1 MRYQTAPRPDG
12 ANDTLARFF
21 GFDSN
26 QPRATR
32 DMTAR
37 LIDGKAIA
45 QTLREEIRIKVAALQ
60 AAGRRPP
67 GLAVV
72 IVGQDPASQIYVRNK
87 HQATEAAGMLS
98 VMKVLPENTSQD
110 EVLAIVHA
118 LNADPSIDGILV
130 QLPVPK
136 QIDSKAVIDAIA
148 VEKDVDGFN
157 PVNLGL
163 LAQRTPRLRPC
174 TPYGCMKMLEYSG
187 IDPKGMD
194 AVVLGQSNIVGRPAA
209 LELLMRSA
217 TVTICHSQ
225 TRDLIGHVRRAD
237 LIVAGVGRPEFV
249 KGDWIKPGAVVLDV
263 GINRL
268 PSGKV
273 VGDVEFDTAKERA
286 SWITPVPGG
295 VGPMTIAMLIQ
306 NTLEAYEFREGLV
319 KGAARPIEQPLS
331 PPPR

>member
-1 MRYQTAPRPDG
+1 
-12 ANDTLARFF
+12 
-21 GFDSN
+21 
-26 QPRATR
+26 
-32 DMTAR
+32 MTAR

-45 QTLREEIRIKVAALQ
+45 QRLREDIKVKVEALK
-60 AAGRRPP
+60 AAGRRAP

-72 IVGQDPASQIYVRNK
+72 IVGEDPASQIYVRNK
-87 HQATEAAGMLS
+87 HQATEAAGMRS
-98 VMKVLPENTSQD
+98 VMKVLPATATLA
-110 EVLAIVHA
+110 EVLAVVHE
-118 LNADPSIDGILV
+118 LNADPGIDGILV

-157 PVNLGL
+157 PENLGL

-209 LELLMRSA
+209 LELLMRGA
-217 TVTICHSQ
+217 TITVCHSQ
-225 TRDLIGHVRRAD
+225 TKDLIGHVRRAD
-237 LIVAGVGRPEFV
+237 IVVAGIGKPEFV
-249 KGDWIKPGAVVLDV
+249 KGEWLKPGAVVLDV

-273 VGDVEFDTAKERA
+273 VGDVEFASAQERA
-286 SWITPVPGG
+286 GWITPVPGG

-306 NTLEAYEFREGLV
+306 NTLEAYQFREGLV
-319 KGAARPIEQPLS
+319 KGEVLAVEQPLS
-331 PPPR
+331 PPPK

>member
-1 MRYQTAPRPDG
+1 
-12 ANDTLARFF
+12 
-21 GFDSN
+21 
-26 QPRATR
+26 
-32 DMTAR
+32 MTAR

-45 QTLREEIRIKVAALQ
+45 QALRNEIKGKVDALT
-60 AAGRRPP
+60 AAGKRPP

-87 HQATEAAGMLS
+87 HQATEAVGMKS
-98 VMKVLPENTSQD
+98 VMKVLPDTATQA
-110 EVLAIVHA
+110 EVLAVVA
-118 LNADPSIDGILV
+118 QLNADPTVDGILV

-148 VEKDVDGFN
+148 VSKDVDGFN
-157 PVNLGL
+157 PENLGL

-174 TPYGCMKMLEYSG
+174 TPYGCMKMLEHVG
-187 IDPKGMD
+187 IDPAGMD

-209 LELLMRSA
+209 LELLMKGA
-217 TVTICHSQ
+217 TVTICHSR
-225 TRDLIGHVRRAD
+225 TKDLIGHVRRAD
-237 LIVAGVGRPEFV
+237 LVVAGIGKPEFV
-249 KGDWIKPGAVVLDV
+249 KGEWLKPGAVVLDV

-273 VGDVEFDTAKERA
+273 VGDVEFESASKVA

-306 NTLEAYEFREGLV
+306 NTLEAYQHHEG
-319 KGAARPIEQPLS
+319 
-331 PPPR
+331 

>member
-1 MRYQTAPRPDG
+1 
-12 ANDTLARFF
+12 
-21 GFDSN
+21 
-26 QPRATR
+26 
-32 DMTAR
+32 MTAR

-45 QTLREEIRIKVAALQ
+45 LSLREDIKARVTALK
-60 AAGRRPP
+60 AAGKRVP

-72 IVGQDPASQIYVRNK
+72 IVGEDPASQIYVRNK

-98 VMKVLPENTSQD
+98 VMKVLPATASQD
-110 EVLAIVHA
+110 EVLAVVHQ
-118 LNADPSIDGILV
+118 LNADPNVDGILV

-157 PVNLGL
+157 PENLGL

-174 TPYGCMKMLEYSG
+174 TPYGCMKMLEFSG
-187 IDPKGMD
+187 IDPAGMD

-209 LELLMRSA
+209 LELLMRGA
-217 TVTICHSQ
+217 TVTICHSK
-225 TRDLIGHVRRAD
+225 TKDLIGHVKRAD
-237 LIVAGVGRPEFV
+237 LIVAGIGKPEFV
-249 KGDWIKPGAVVLDV
+249 KGEWIKPGAVVLDV

-273 VGDVEFDTAKERA
+273 VGDVEFEAAKERA

-306 NTLEAYEFREGLV
+306 NTLEAYEFREGIAST
-319 KGAARPIEQPLS
+319 GAGAPEQPLT
-331 PPPR
+331 PPPRS

>member
-1 MRYQTAPRPDG
+1 
-12 ANDTLARFF
+12 
-21 GFDSN
+21 
-26 QPRATR
+26 
-32 DMTAR
+32 MTAR

-45 QTLREEIRIKVAALQ
+45 QTLRDGIGKQVQVLK
-60 AAGRRPP
+60 AAGKRAP

-87 HQATEAAGMLS
+87 HLACEAAGMHSPVIL
-98 VMKVLPENTSQD
+98 LPATATQQEVIDVVRQLNT
-110 EVLAIVHA
+110 
-118 LNADPSIDGILV
+118 DPAIDGILV

-136 QIDSKAVIDAIA
+136 HIDSKAVIDTIA
-148 VEKDVDGFN
+148 VEKDVDGFS
-157 PVNLGL
+157 PENLGL

-174 TPYGCMKMLEYSG
+174 TPYGCMKMLEFSG

-209 LELLMRSA
+209 LELLMRGA

-225 TRDLIGHVRRAD
+225 TKDLVGHVRRAD
-237 LIVAGVGRPEFV
+237 LVVAGIGKPEFV
-249 KGDWIKPGAVVLDV
+249 KGDWLKPGVVVLDV

-273 VGDVEFDTAKERA
+273 VGDVEFDTARDVA

-306 NTLEAYEFREGLV
+306 NTLEAYQFREGLAP
-319 KGAARPIEQPLS
+319 KGSRALEQPLT
-331 PPPR
+331 PPPRN

>member
-1 MRYQTAPRPDG
+1 MA
-12 ANDTLARFF
+12 ARV
-21 GFDSN
+21 
-26 QPRATR
+26 
-32 DMTAR
+32 
-37 LIDGKAIA
+37 LDGKAIA
-45 QTLREEIRIKVAALQ
+45 QSVRDNVGRQVAALK
-60 AAGRRPP
+60 AAGKRAP

-87 HQATEAAGMLS
+87 HLACEAAGMHS
-98 VMKVLPENTSQD
+98 PVIVMPDTTSQQ
-110 EVLAIVHA
+110 EVIEVVRR
-118 LNADPSIDGILV
+118 LNADPAIDGILV

-136 QIDSKAVIDAIA
+136 HIDSKAVIDAIA
-148 VEKDVDGFN
+148 VEKDVDGFS
-157 PVNLGL
+157 PENLGL

-174 TPYGCMKMLEYSG
+174 TPYGCMKMLEHAG

-209 LELLMRSA
+209 LELLMRGA

-225 TRDLIGHVRRAD
+225 TKDLVGHVRRAD
-237 LIVAGVGRPEFV
+237 LLVAGIGKPEFV
-249 KGDWIKPGAVVLDV
+249 KGEWIKPGAVVLDV

-273 VGDVEFDTAKERA
+273 VGDVEYAAAAERA

-306 NTLEAYEFREGLV
+306 NTLEAYQFREGIL
-319 KGAARPIEQPLS
+319 ANEARQVEQPLT

>member
-1 MRYQTAPRPDG
+1 
-12 ANDTLARFF
+12 
-21 GFDSN
+21 
-26 QPRATR
+26 
-32 DMTAR
+32 MTAR
-37 LIDGKAIA
+37 LLDGKAIA
-45 QTLREEIRIKVAALQ
+45 QAVRDNVGRQVAALK
-60 AAGRRPP
+60 AAGKRVP

-87 HQATEAAGMLS
+87 HLACEAAGMHS
-98 VMKVLPENTSQD
+98 PVIVMPDTTTQQ
-110 EVLAIVHA
+110 EVIDVVRG
-118 LNADPSIDGILV
+118 LNADPAIDGILV

-136 QIDSKAVIDAIA
+136 HIDSKAVIDTIA
-148 VEKDVDGFN
+148 VEKDVDGFS
-157 PVNLGL
+157 PENLGL

-174 TPYGCMKMLEYSG
+174 TPYGCMKMLEHAG

-209 LELLMRSA
+209 LELLMRGA

-225 TRDLIGHVRRAD
+225 TKDLVGHVRRAD
-237 LIVAGVGRPEFV
+237 LIVAGIGKPEFV
-249 KGDWIKPGAVVLDV
+249 KGEWIKPGAVVLDV

-273 VGDVEFDTAKERA
+273 VGDVEFETAKEKA

-306 NTLEAYEFREGLV
+306 NTLEAYQFREGLLAS
-319 KGAARPIEQPLS
+319 GAKTVEQPLT

>member
-1 MRYQTAPRPDG
+1 
-12 ANDTLARFF
+12 
-21 GFDSN
+21 
-26 QPRATR
+26 
-32 DMTAR
+32 MTAR

-45 QTLREEIRIKVAALQ
+45 LKLREDIKARVEVLKD
-60 AAGRRPP
+60 AGKRVP

-72 IVGQDPASQIYVRNK
+72 IVGEDPASQIYVRNK

-98 VMKVLPENTSQD
+98 IKKVLPATATQD
-110 EVLAIVHA
+110 EVLAVVHA
-118 LNADPSIDGILV
+118 LNADPAIDGILV

-157 PVNLGL
+157 PENLGL

-187 IDPKGMD
+187 IDPAGMD

-209 LELLMRSA
+209 LELLMKGA
-217 TVTICHSQ
+217 TVTICHSK
-225 TRDLIGHVRRAD
+225 TKDLVGHIQRAD
-237 LIVAGVGRPEFV
+237 LIVAGIGKPEFV
-249 KGDWIKPGAVVLDV
+249 KGEWIKPGAVVLDV

-273 VGDVEFDTAKERA
+273 VGDVHFESAKERA

-306 NTLEAYEFREGLV
+306 NTLEAYQFREGIAST
-319 KGAARPIEQPLS
+319 GSRPVEQPLS
-331 PPPR
+331 PPPRH

>member
-1 MRYQTAPRPDG
+1 
-12 ANDTLARFF
+12 
-21 GFDSN
+21 
-26 QPRATR
+26 
-32 DMTAR
+32 MTAR

-45 QTLREEIRIKVAALQ
+45 LKLREDIKARVAALK
-60 AAGRRPP
+60 AAGRRVP

-72 IVGQDPASQIYVRNK
+72 IVGDDPASQIYVRNK

-98 VMKVLPENTSQD
+98 VKKELPATATQE
-110 EVLAIVHA
+110 EVLAVVQA
-118 LNADPSIDGILV
+118 LNADPAIDGILV

-157 PVNLGL
+157 PQNLGL

-187 IDPKGMD
+187 IDPAGMD

-209 LELLMRSA
+209 LELLMKGA
-217 TVTICHSQ
+217 TVTICHSR
-225 TRDLIGHVRRAD
+225 TKNLADHVRRAD
-237 LIVAGVGRPEFV
+237 LVVAGIGKPEFV
-249 KGDWIKPGAVVLDV
+249 KGEWIKPGAVVLDV

-273 VGDVEFDTAKERA
+273 VGDVEFEAAKERA

-306 NTLEAYEFREGLV
+306 NTLEAYEFREGI
-319 KGAARPIEQPLS
+319 AAQARREVEQPLS
-331 PPPR
+331 PPPRA

>member
-1 MRYQTAPRPDG
+1 
-12 ANDTLARFF
+12 
-21 GFDSN
+21 
-26 QPRATR
+26 
-32 DMTAR
+32 MTAR

-45 QTLREEIRIKVAALQ
+45 LTLREGIRTRVTALK
-60 AAGRRPP
+60 AAGKRVP

-72 IVGQDPASQIYVRNK
+72 IVGEDPASQIYVRNK
-87 HQATEAAGMLS
+87 HQATEAAGMRS
-98 VMKVLPENTSQD
+98 VMKVLPATATQA
-110 EVLAIVHA
+110 EVLAVVHE
-118 LNADPSIDGILV
+118 LNADPAIDGILV

-136 QIDSKAVIDAIA
+136 QIDSKAVIDAIS

-157 PVNLGL
+157 PENLGL

-209 LELLMRSA
+209 LELLMRGA
-217 TVTICHSQ
+217 TITVCHSQ
-225 TRDLIGHVRRAD
+225 TKDLIGHVKRAD
-237 LIVAGVGRPEFV
+237 IVVAGIGKPEFV
-249 KGDWIKPGAVVLDV
+249 KGDWLKPGAVVLDV

-273 VGDVEFDTAKERA
+273 VGDVEFASAKDRA
-286 SWITPVPGG
+286 GWITPVPGG

-306 NTLEAYEFREGLV
+306 NTLEAYQFREGLV
-319 KGAARPIEQPLS
+319 KGEVVAVEQPLS
-331 PPPR
+331 PPPK

>member
-1 MRYQTAPRPDG
+1 
-12 ANDTLARFF
+12 
-21 GFDSN
+21 
-26 QPRATR
+26 
-32 DMTAR
+32 MTAR

-45 QTLREEIRIKVAALQ
+45 QTLREGIQKQVAALK
-60 AAGRRPP
+60 AAGRRVP

-72 IVGQDPASQIYVRNK
+72 IVGEDPASQIYVRNK
-87 HQATEAAGMLS
+87 HQATEGAGMLS
-98 VMKVLPENTSQD
+98 IKKVLPATATQA
-110 EVLAIVHA
+110 EVLAIVEE
-118 LNADPSIDGILV
+118 LNADDNVDGILV

-157 PVNLGL
+157 PENLGL

-174 TPYGCMKMLEYSG
+174 TPYGCMKMLEFSG

-194 AVVLGQSNIVGRPAA
+194 AVVLGQSNIFGRPAA
-209 LELLMRSA
+209 LELLMRGA

-225 TRDLIGHVRRAD
+225 TKDLIGHIKRAD
-237 LIVAGVGRPEFV
+237 LIVAGIGKPEFV
-249 KGDWIKPGAVVLDV
+249 KGEWIKPGAVVLDV

-273 VGDVEFDTAKERA
+273 VGDVEFDTAKEKA

-306 NTLEAYEFREGLV
+306 NTLEAYQFREGLAST
-319 KGAARPIEQPLS
+319 GGGPPEQPLT
-331 PPPR
+331 PPPRK

>member
-1 MRYQTAPRPDG
+1 
-12 ANDTLARFF
+12 
-21 GFDSN
+21 
-26 QPRATR
+26 
-32 DMTAR
+32 MTAR
-37 LIDGKAIA
+37 LMDGKAIA
-45 QTLREEIRIKVAALQ
+45 QALRNEIKTKVDGLK
-60 AAGRRPP
+60 AAGKRVP

-87 HQATEAAGMLS
+87 HLATEGAGMKS
-98 VMKVLPENTSQD
+98 IMKVLPETATQQ
-110 EVLAIVHA
+110 EVLAVVA
-118 LNADPSIDGILV
+118 ELNADPTVDGILV

-157 PVNLGL
+157 PENIGL

-174 TPYGCMKMLEYSG
+174 TPYGCMKMLEHSG
-187 IDPKGMD
+187 IDVKGMD

-209 LELLMRSA
+209 LELLMKGA

-225 TRDLIGHVRRAD
+225 TKDLIGHVRRAD
-237 LIVAGVGRPEFV
+237 VIVAGIGKPEFV
-249 KGDWIKPGAVVLDV
+249 KGDWIKPGAIVIDV

-273 VGDVEFDTAKERA
+273 VGDVEFETAKEVA

-306 NTLEAYEFREGLV
+306 NTLEAYEHREG
-319 KGAARPIEQPLS
+319 K
-331 PPPR
+331 

>member
-1 MRYQTAPRPDG
+1 
-12 ANDTLARFF
+12 
-21 GFDSN
+21 
-26 QPRATR
+26 
-32 DMTAR
+32 MTAR

-45 QTLREEIRIKVAALQ
+45 QALRNEIKGKVDALA
-60 AAGRRPP
+60 AAGKRPP

-87 HQATEAAGMLS
+87 HQATEAVGMKS
-98 VMKVLPENTSQD
+98 VMKVLPDTATQA
-110 EVLAIVHA
+110 EVLAVVA
-118 LNADPSIDGILV
+118 QLNADPTVDGILV

-148 VEKDVDGFN
+148 VGKDVDGFN
-157 PVNLGL
+157 PENLGL

-174 TPYGCMKMLEYSG
+174 TPYGCMKMLEHVG
-187 IDPKGMD
+187 IDPAGMD

-209 LELLMRSA
+209 LELLMKGA
-217 TVTICHSQ
+217 TVTICHSR
-225 TRDLIGHVRRAD
+225 TKDLIGHVRRAD
-237 LIVAGVGRPEFV
+237 LVVAGIGKPEFV
-249 KGDWIKPGAVVLDV
+249 KGDWLKPGAVVLDV

-273 VGDVEFDTAKERA
+273 VGDVEFESASKVA

-306 NTLEAYEFREGLV
+306 NTLEAYQHHQG
-319 KGAARPIEQPLS
+319 
-331 PPPR
+331 

>member
-1 MRYQTAPRPDG
+1 
-12 ANDTLARFF
+12 
-21 GFDSN
+21 
-26 QPRATR
+26 
-32 DMTAR
+32 MTAR
-37 LIDGKAIA
+37 LMDGKAIA
-45 QTLREEIRIKVAALQ
+45 LALREEIKAKVDGLK
-60 AAGRRPP
+60 AAGKRVP

-87 HQATEAAGMLS
+87 HLATEAAGMKS
-98 VMKVLPENTSQD
+98 IMRVLPETATQQ
-110 EVLAIVHA
+110 EVLAVVA
-118 LNADPSIDGILV
+118 ELNADATVDGILV

-136 QIDSKAVIDAIA
+136 HIDSKSVIDAIA

-157 PVNLGL
+157 PENIGL

-174 TPYGCMKMLEYSG
+174 TPYGCMKMLEHSG
-187 IDPKGMD
+187 IDVKGLD

-209 LELLMRSA
+209 LELLMKGA

-225 TRDLIGHVRRAD
+225 TKDLVGHIRRAD
-237 LIVAGVGRPEFV
+237 LIVAGIGKPEFV
-249 KGDWIKPGAVVLDV
+249 KGDWIKPGAIVIDV

-273 VGDVEFDTAKERA
+273 VGDVEFETAKEVA

-306 NTLEAYEFREGLV
+306 NTLEAYEHREG
-319 KGAARPIEQPLS
+319 K
-331 PPPR
+331 

>member
-1 MRYQTAPRPDG
+1 
-12 ANDTLARFF
+12 
-21 GFDSN
+21 
-26 QPRATR
+26 
-32 DMTAR
+32 MTAR

-45 QTLREEIRIKVAALQ
+45 QVLRNEIKGKVDALI
-60 AAGRRPP
+60 AAGKRPP

-87 HQATEAAGMLS
+87 HQATEAVGMKS
-98 VMKVLPENTSQD
+98 VMKVLPDTATQA
-110 EVLAIVHA
+110 EVLAVVA
-118 LNADPSIDGILV
+118 QLNADPTVDGILV

-148 VEKDVDGFN
+148 VSKDVDGFN
-157 PVNLGL
+157 PENLGL

-174 TPYGCMKMLEYSG
+174 TPYGCMKMLEYVG
-187 IDPKGMD
+187 IDPAGMD

-209 LELLMRSA
+209 LELLMKGA
-217 TVTICHSQ
+217 TVTICHSR
-225 TRDLIGHVRRAD
+225 TKDLIGHVRRAD
-237 LIVAGVGRPEFV
+237 LVVAGIGKPEFV
-249 KGDWIKPGAVVLDV
+249 KGDWLKPGAVVLDV

-273 VGDVEFDTAKERA
+273 VGDVEFESASKVA

-306 NTLEAYEFREGLV
+306 NTLEAYQHHEG
-319 KGAARPIEQPLS
+319 
-331 PPPR
+331 

>member
-1 MRYQTAPRPDG
+1 
-12 ANDTLARFF
+12 
-21 GFDSN
+21 
-26 QPRATR
+26 
-32 DMTAR
+32 MTAQ
-37 LIDGKAIA
+37 LLDGKAMA
-45 QTLREEIRIKVAALQ
+45 QTLRAQIRSQVDALS
-60 AAGRRPP
+60 AAGKRPP

-72 IVGQDPASQIYVRNK
+72 IVGHDPASQIYVRNK
-87 HQATEAAGMLS
+87 HLACEAAGMHSLQK
-98 VMKVLPENTSQD
+98 VMPETATQA
-110 EVLAIVHA
+110 EVLEVVHA
-118 LNADPSIDGILV
+118 LNADPAIDAILV

-136 QIDSKAVIDAIA
+136 HIDSKAVVDAIA

-174 TPYGCMKMLEYSG
+174 TPYGCMKMLEFAG
-187 IDPKGMD
+187 IDPRGMD

-209 LELLMRSA
+209 LELLMRGA

-225 TRDLIGHVRRAD
+225 TKDLPGHVRRAD
-237 LIVAGVGRPEFV
+237 LLVAGIGKPEFV
-249 KGDWIKPGAVVLDV
+249 QGDWIKPGAVVLDV

-273 VGDVEFDTAKERA
+273 VGDVAFESARERA

-306 NTLEAYEFREGLV
+306 NTLEAYQFRE
-319 KGAARPIEQPLS
+319 AAS
-331 PPPR
+331 G

>member
-1 MRYQTAPRPDG
+1 
-12 ANDTLARFF
+12 
-21 GFDSN
+21 
-26 QPRATR
+26 
-32 DMTAR
+32 MTAR
-37 LIDGKAIA
+37 LLDGKAIA
-45 QTLREEIRIKVAALQ
+45 QSLRDNIKIQVAALKT
-60 AAGRRPP
+60 AGKRPP

-87 HQATEAAGMLS
+87 HVATEASGMHS
-98 VMKVLPENTSQD
+98 VVKVMPDTATQA
-110 EVLAIVHA
+110 EVMAVVQA
-118 LNADPSIDGILV
+118 LNADPAIDGILV

-136 QIDSKAVIDAIA
+136 HIDSKAVIDAIA
-148 VEKDVDGFN
+148 VDKDVDGFN

-174 TPYGCMKMLEYSG
+174 TPYGCMKMLEHAG
-187 IDPKGMD
+187 IDVKGMD

-209 LELLMRSA
+209 LELLMRGA
-217 TVTICHSQ
+217 TITICHSQ
-225 TRDLIGHVRRAD
+225 TKDLIGHVRRAD
-237 LIVAGVGRPEFV
+237 IVVAGIGKPEFV
-249 KGDWIKPGAVVLDV
+249 KGDWIKPGAIVLDV

-273 VGDVEFDTAKERA
+273 VGDVEFATAKERA

-306 NTLEAYEFREGLV
+306 NTLEAYLFREGLLDI
-319 KGAARPIEQPLS
+319 GASAVEQPLT